1 MKQHPLSAAFPA
13 MPADEYLA
21 LKDSI
26 TDIGVQNPITLFEG
40 MVLDGWHRWT
50 AANELGMECPTVEL
64 GDVDPQA
71 FVIAQNKARRHIQ
84 QGQIALA
91 VAAVYKWKP
100 RGANQHGASAPGAD
114 PTKTNAELAEIAG
127 TSERTIRQAKTV
139 EAKAAPKVKE
149 AVKAGEISV
158 KRGAEIAKLPAK
170 EQVKAL
176 AEPAKKEDHYDPRDD
191 HLKETQQAL
200 AEVAAENEELRDR
213 LATGVM
219 EGTDEEKREAAQII
233 ADLRQQVKTLEA
245 ENTALKSSRDHFQR
259 EASELRKQIKM
270 NERELKKA
278 RALA

>member
-64 GDVDPQA
+64 GDTDPQA

-91 VAAVYKWKP
+91 VAAVYQWKP
-100 RGANQHGASAPGAD
+100 AHREKVAPGATL
-114 PTKTNAELAEIAG
+114 TKTNAELAEIAG
-127 TSERTIRQAKTV
+127 TSERTIRQAKAV
-139 EAKAAPKVKE
+139 ESKAAPKVKE

-170 EQVKAL
+170 EQAKAL
-176 AEPAKKEDHYDPRDD
+176 AEPPKKEEHYDPRDD

-219 EGTDEEKREAAQII
+219 EGTEEEKQEAAQII

-245 ENTALKSSRDHFQR
+245 ENAALKSSRDHFQR

>member
-13 MPADEYLA
+13 MPEDEYNA

-64 GDVDPQA
+64 GDTDPQS

-91 VAAVYKWKP
+91 VAAVYKWRP
-100 RGANQHGASAPGAD
+100 GAGRPEKNSAPGAEL
-114 PTKTNAELAEIAG
+114 PKTTAEMAAVAG
-127 TSERTIRQAKTV
+127 VGTRTMEQAKAV

-170 EQVKAL
+170 EQAKAL

-191 HLKETQQAL
+191 YLKETQQAL

-219 EGTDEEKREAAQII
+219 EGTEEEKQEAAQII

-245 ENTALKSSRDHFQR
+245 ENAALKSSRDHFQR